1 MNMIRYFVEAQ
12 LIESERKAIIADY
25 DEWSDKGSI
34 GDSVL
39 RDQAKTLGIYLYGDN
54 AIYCASVNTNM
65 TDLYNAV
72 CRYYAERYISK
83 MKGE

>member
-1 MNMIRYFVEAQ
+1 MNMIRHFVAAQ

-39 RDQAKTLGIYLYGDN
+39 RDQAKELGIYLYGN
-54 AIYCASVNTNM
+54 NTIYRASVTTNM

-72 CRYYAERYISK
+72 CRYYADRYLSNHNSK
-83 MKGE
+83 